1 LHIGNFKITG
11 GFPLRRVTKTDT
23 ALQVCATFAWLALML
38 AASPAAAQ
46 VSLTQVSNDTF
57 TNTTSQHETEV
68 EPASY
73 SFGSTIVTTFQIGR
87 FTDGGGSD
95 IGFATSTDH
104 GTTWTHGNLPGITS
118 VEGTGTYDRAS
129 DTSVTYNVKFKL
141 WLVETLALSNAGGAH
156 GQAILISSSKDGITW
171 NMPST
176 VSVAERNGFYDKPWI
191 GCDNTATSPF
201 YGNCYVEWDDFSLG
215 DQLELSTSTDGGTTW
230 SAKKTTAGTPFGTGG
245 IPLVQ
250 PNGTV
255 IVPADD
261 EFASSVQAFRS
272 SDGGN
277 TWGAPV
283 SITSISE
290 HGVAGGMRAVPLIAA
305 AIDASGKVYVAWA
318 DCRFRKNCSSN
329 DIVMTTS
336 TDGVTWSAVSR
347 VPIDPV
353 GSTVDHFTPGFS
365 IMAGTSGSTARLA
378 LTYNFLPKA
387 NCGSVCNVGVGYIE
401 STNGGS
407 TWSAPRALAKGMNT
421 NWLPSTTSGQMLGDY
436 QTTAFSGGR
445 VHGVFAAAFAPV
457 GSTLN
462 EAMDT
467 NAAGMPPA
475 LAEEPQLSSANDK
488 PVPNAHSDVPKRT
501 KPHRDDGEDER

>member
-1 LHIGNFKITG
+1 LPRI
-11 GFPLRRVTKTDT
+11 KTVDT
-23 ALQVCATFAWLALML
+23 AVKVCAAFMLLAWLI
-38 AASPAAAQ
+38 AASSAAAQ

-57 TNTTSQHETEV
+57 TNSTSQHETEV

-73 SFGSTIVTTFQIGR
+73 AFGSTIVTTFQIGR
-87 FTDGGGSD
+87 FTDGGASD

-104 GTTWTHGNLPGITS
+104 GTTWTHGNLPGITT

-129 DTSVTYNVKFKL
+129 DTSVTYNTKFKL
-141 WLVETLALSNAGGAH
+141 WLVETLALSDSGGAH
-156 GQAILISSSKDGITW
+156 GQAVLISSSKDGITW
-171 NMPST
+171 NMPTT
-176 VSVAERNGFYDKPWI
+176 VSVVEKNGFYDKPWL
-191 GCDNTATSPF
+191 GCDNTPTSPF

-215 DQLELSTSTDGGTTW
+215 DQFELSTSTDGGTTW
-230 SAKKTTAGTPFGTGG
+230 STKKTTAGTPFGTGG

-250 PNGTV
+250 PSGTV

-261 EFASSVQAFRS
+261 EFAASVQAFRS
-272 SDGGN
+272 TDGGN

-305 AIDASGKVYVAWA
+305 AIDAAGKVYVVWA

-329 DIVMTTS
+329 DIVMTS
-336 TDGVTWSAVSR
+336 SSDGVTWSAVSR

-353 GSTVDHFTPGFS
+353 ASSVDHFTPGFS

-387 NCGSVCNVGVGYIE
+387 SCSVCNVGVGYIE
-401 STNGGS
+401 SKNGGA
-407 TWSAPRALAKGMNT
+407 TWGPAKVLAKGMNS

-436 QTTAFSGGR
+436 MTTSYSGGR
-445 VHGVFAAAFAPV
+445 VHGVFSTAFAPV

-462 EAMDT
+462 EPTDT
-467 NAAGMPPA
+467 NTIGLADAAD
-475 LAEEPQLSSANDK
+475 EPQFSSADDK